1 VTGAVRVLGDPVPV
15 EPPEAAEAAA
25 AGGALAPAAVVPL
38 LHRPVS
44 FSWGNQTTKCL
55 HSWHV
60 HRISG
65 LSVQRSAGS
74 PSA

>member
-1 VTGAVRVLGDPVPV
+1 VAGAVRVLGDPMPV

-25 AGGALAPAAVVPL
+25 AGSALAPAAVVPL

-44 FSWGNQTTKCL
+44 FSCGNQITKCL
-55 HSWHV
+55 HAWHD

-65 LSVQRSAGS
+65 LSAQRSAGN
-74 PSA
+74 PST